1 MACCHASATTE
12 PEARRDD
19 PAGRQCA
26 GEHDACCHADAAA
39 DQTHAHH
46 S

>member
-12 PEARRDD
+12 PEACGHD
-19 PAGRQCA
+19 PADCRCA
-26 GEHDACCHADAAA
+26 SEHDACCRADTAA

-46 S
+46 R